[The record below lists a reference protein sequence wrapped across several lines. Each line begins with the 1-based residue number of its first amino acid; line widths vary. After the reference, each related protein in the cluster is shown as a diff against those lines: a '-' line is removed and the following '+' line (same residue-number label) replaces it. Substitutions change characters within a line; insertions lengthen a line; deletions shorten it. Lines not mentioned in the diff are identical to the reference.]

1 MGRIVWV
8 SQDGKTAG
16 IQCSASH
23 RQMSRP
29 GSKLGSNARPQSK
42 ADKNMVFLMEIKRE
56 E

>member
-29 GSKLGSNARPQSK
+29 VSKLGSNARPQSK
-42 ADKNMVFLMEIKRE
+42 ADKNMVFLLKIK
-56 E
+56 